1 MNRFKDILDRN
12 DLTALKYT
20 IKGKSTIVNTP
31 LGQFVLKEKKDNDIY
46 KYLLSRNFNYFPKV
60 IDSNDD
66 ITMYEYID
74 NVEYD
79 EDEKAF
85 DLIHYLALLHSKTS
99 YYKEIDLDEFKNIYE
114 KTYREIEYIYNYYLD
129 IIKII
134 ETKIYMS
141 PSEYLIA
148 RNINK
153 IFSCIFF
160 CKRTL
165 EDWYEI
171 VKEKK
176 RKRVATLHNNV
187 DTNNLLK
194 NKETYLI
201 GWENN
206 AVDMPIYDFVNFYK
220 KRALDFDFPMLLK
233 EYERIYPLLEEEKK
247 LMFVLISIPEKL
259 SLSNNEYNTVK
270 KVRKFLDKIYKT
282 EFMLTPEKEEEST
295 STD

>member
-1 MNRFKDILDRN
+1 MVWN
-12 DLTALKYT
+12 
-20 IKGKSTIVNTP
+20 
-31 LGQFVLKEKKDNDIY
+31 
-46 KYLLSRNFNYFPKV
+46 
-60 IDSNDD
+60 
-66 ITMYEYID
+66 
-74 NVEYD
+74 
-79 EDEKAF
+79 
-85 DLIHYLALLHSKTS
+85 
-99 YYKEIDLDEFKNIYE
+99 
-114 KTYREIEYIYNYYLD
+114 
-129 IIKII
+129 
-134 ETKIYMS
+134 
-141 PSEYLIA
+141 
-148 RNINK
+148 
-153 IFSCIFF
+153 
-160 CKRTL
+160 CKR
-165 EDWYEI
+165 
-171 VKEKK
+171 KK